1 MRRWLKTM
9 ENNSKSLK
17 IKKHNKKTLYIFS
30 PN

>member
-17 IKKHNKKTLYIFS
+17 IKKRNKKTFYIFS